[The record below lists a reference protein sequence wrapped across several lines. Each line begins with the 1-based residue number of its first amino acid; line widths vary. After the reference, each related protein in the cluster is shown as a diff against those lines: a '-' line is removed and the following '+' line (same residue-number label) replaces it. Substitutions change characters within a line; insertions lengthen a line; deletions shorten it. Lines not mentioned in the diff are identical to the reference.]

1 MTLTNERLREM
12 AESANGGP
20 YLRDMATEILALRA
34 DAARLAWLQNYC
46 VEVFFSSDGCTV
58 IGRDESDAI
67 VMGFGETLSA
77 AVDSA
82 IRKTK

>member
-1 MTLTNERLREM
+1 MTLSNERLREM
-12 AESANGGP
+12 VESPNPGP
-20 YLRDMATEILALRA
+20 HLREMATELLALREES
-34 DAARLAWLQNYC
+34 ARLAWIQNYRA
-46 VEVFFSSDGCTV
+46 EVFFSSDGCTV

-67 VMGFGETLSA
+67 VLGFGSDLSA